1 MYLEPDIH
9 SDTPIMRFPG
19 NVGDVVL
26 DNNSPAR
33 RPRTSLGTA
42 FIVLYAASVLLFL
55 ALPGAVSNWLDEF
68 EPNPIVQVAK
78 ELVEPMTNISKY
90 IGVGDVHSNIR
101 RVFLSLSRRHTG
113 ADDHLSSR

>member
-1 MYLEPDIH
+1 MYLEPDTH
-9 SDTPIMRFPG
+9 SDTPIMRCPG

-42 FIVLYAASVLLFL
+42 FIVFYAASVLLFL

-68 EPNPIVQVAK
+68 EPNPIVQAAK
-78 ELVEPMTNISKY
+78 EVVEPMTEISEY
-90 IGVGDVHSNIR
+90 VGVSDVHGNIR
-101 RVFLSLSRRHTG
+101 RVFLSLSRRRTG
-113 ADDHLSSR
+113 ADDRLSSP